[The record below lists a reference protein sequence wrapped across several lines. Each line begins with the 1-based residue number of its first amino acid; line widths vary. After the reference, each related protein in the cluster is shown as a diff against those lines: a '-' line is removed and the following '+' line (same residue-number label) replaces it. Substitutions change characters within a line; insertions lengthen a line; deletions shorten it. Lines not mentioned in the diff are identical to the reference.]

1 MSQASLRR
9 AGGSVMVTVPPA
21 YLKQNG
27 LSAGQTVRLEMK
39 GDTLTIRPA
48 AKKRITL
55 AEILRGTPRKAAR
68 QRAEGWDEIPAA
80 GRETV

>member
-21 YLKQNG
+21 FLKHTG
-27 LSAGQTVRLEMK
+27 LSAGQTVSLEMK

-48 AKKRITL
+48 AKKRVTL
-55 AEILRGTPRKAAR
+55 AEILRGTPKKAAR
-68 QRAEGWDEIPAA
+68 QRVQGWDEL
-80 GRETV
+80 RTVGKEA